1 MPNGTYNETKERTK
15 EKANASLK
23 IPTNAP
29 ERMPRKKTNAVK
41 QKAVAGISMRVSTVR
56 ELALKFSLLL
66 AVIVA
71 LFSVGIILLLRART
85 RQRQNR
91 ELVSAAQSIGEA
103 LGKNLVREAEDALP
117 YYITFCV
124 YESDTKEIL
133 ATNDPFL
140 PVLPPTPKKALR
152 YTSKNYF
159 SDGDLNI
166 LYYARLSDSLD
177 FVIETA
183 LNMDSD
189 TAESILADLPYI
201 LATVIIPLLIIS
213 YIASFFIAKRT
224 MKSVRAMTDAAKKL
238 SVSRLGERLP
248 VSGSGGDFDILA
260 RTLNDLLSRLQ
271 SDFERERQFTADVS
285 HELKTPIAVMLGH
298 ANLLRRWGKNDP
310 VQLEKSISSLIREAH
325 SMEAVVANLLEIS
338 RLESGRVAIR
348 AKRIDIPSLF
358 ERLAENT
365 KAYAPDAEIENHI
378 DIKALHADEELLYE
392 ACTIVI
398 SNSIKFA
405 GKKAHIRLSSV
416 SSEADG
422 LCEIAISDNGP
433 GIASDALSHIFER
446 FYREDEAHE
455 RSGGGA
461 GLGLSIVKSIM
472 SALGGTVR
480 AESEAGKGCTI
491 VLAVP
496 EAAKET

>member
-1 MPNGTYNETKERTK
+1 MKIDNIAPPQKPEERMP
-15 EKANASLK
+15 ANASEQ
-23 IPTNAP
+23 NA
-29 ERMPRKKTNAVK
+29 RTKTNTAK
-41 QKAVAGISMRVSTVR
+41 QGAASGISMRVSTER

-71 LFSVGIILLLRART
+71 LLSVGIILLLRAHT

-91 ELVSAAQSIGEA
+91 ELVSAAQSIGES
-103 LGKNLVREAEDALP
+103 LDKGLVSEAEDALP

-124 YESDTKEIL
+124 YESGTKEVL

-152 YTSKNYF
+152 YTAKNYF

-166 LYYARLSDSLD
+166 LYYARLSDSQD

-201 LATVIIPLLIIS
+201 LVPVSIPLLIIS
-213 YIASFFIAKRT
+213 YIASLFIAKRT
-224 MKSVRAMTDAAKKL
+224 MKSVRAMTDAAKKI

-248 VSGSGGDFDILA
+248 VTGSGGDFDILA
-260 RTLNDLLSRLQ
+260 QTLNDLLSRLQ
-271 SDFERERQFTADVS
+271 SDFEREQQFTADVS

-310 VQLEKSISSLIREAH
+310 VQLEKSLSSLIREAH
-325 SMEAVVANLLEIS
+325 SMEAIVGNLLEIS
-338 RLESGRVAIR
+338 RFENGHIALHV
-348 AKRIDIPSLF
+348 KLIDIPSLF

-365 KAYAPDAEIENHI
+365 KAYAPEASFEKHI
-378 DIKALHADEELLYE
+378 DEQKVYADEALLYE

-405 GKKAHIRLSSV
+405 GKKACIKLSSAHA
-416 SSEADG
+416 EADG
-422 LCEIAISDNGP
+422 FCDIAISDDGP
-433 GIASDALSHIFER
+433 GIAAGALSHIFER

-496 EAAKET
+496 EAKRET

>member
-1 MPNGTYNETKERTK
+1 MKINNIAPPQKPAERIQ
-15 EKANASLK
+15 ANVSEQSK
-23 IPTNAP
+23 HT
-29 ERMPRKKTNAVK
+29 KTNALK
-41 QKAVAGISMRVSTVR
+41 QSAASGISMRVSTVR

-71 LFSVGIILLLRART
+71 LLSVGIILLLRAHT

-91 ELVSAAQSIGEA
+91 ELVSAAQSIGES
-103 LGKNLVREAEDALP
+103 LGKGLVSEAEDALP

-124 YESDTKEIL
+124 YESGTKEVL

-152 YTSKNYF
+152 YTAKNYF

-166 LYYARLSDSLD
+166 LYYARPADSQD

-201 LATVIIPLLIIS
+201 LVPVSIPLLIIS
-213 YIASFFIAKRT
+213 YIASLFIAKRT
-224 MKSVRAMTDAAKKL
+224 MKSVRVMTDAAKRI
-238 SVSRLGERLP
+238 SVSELGERLP
-248 VSGSGGDFDILA
+248 VTGRGGDFDILA
-260 RTLNDLLSRLQ
+260 QTLNDLLSRLQ

-310 VQLEKSISSLIREAH
+310 AQLEKSLSSLIREAH
-325 SMEAVVANLLEIS
+325 SMEAIVGNLLEIS
-338 RLESGRVAIR
+338 RFENGRITLH
-348 AKRIDIPSLF
+348 AKLIDIPTLF

-365 KAYAPDAEIENHI
+365 KAYAPEASFEKHI
-378 DIKALHADEELLYE
+378 GVQKVYTDEELLYE

-405 GKKAHIRLSSV
+405 GKKACIKLSSAR
-416 SSEADG
+416 SESDG
-422 LCEIAISDNGP
+422 FCDIAISDDGP
-433 GIASDALSHIFER
+433 GIAAGALSHIFER

-480 AESEAGKGCTI
+480 TESEAGKGCTI

-496 EAAKET
+496 EAKRET

>member
-1 MPNGTYNETKERTK
+1 MKINNIAPPKEAAERIQANTAEQIARTK
-15 EKANASLK
+15 
-23 IPTNAP
+23 
-29 ERMPRKKTNAVK
+29 MNAVK
-41 QKAVAGISMRVSTVR
+41 QSAASGISMRVSTVR

-71 LFSVGIILLLRART
+71 LFSVGIILLLRAHT

-91 ELVSAAQSIGEA
+91 ELVSAAQSVGESLA
-103 LGKNLVREAEDALP
+103 EGLVREAEDALP

-124 YESDTKEIL
+124 YESGTKEVL

-152 YTSKNYF
+152 YTAKNYF

-166 LYYARLSDSLD
+166 LYYARLSASQD

-201 LATVIIPLLIIS
+201 LVPVSIPLLIIS
-213 YIASFFIAKRT
+213 YIASLFIAKRT
-224 MKSVRAMTDAAKKL
+224 MKSVRVMTDAAKKI
-238 SVSRLGERLP
+238 SVSELGGRLP
-248 VSGSGGDFDILA
+248 VTGCGGDFDILA

-310 VQLEKSISSLIREAH
+310 VQLEKSLSSLIREAH
-325 SMEAVVANLLEIS
+325 SMEAIVGNLLEIS
-338 RLESGRVAIR
+338 RFENGRITLH
-348 AKRIDIPSLF
+348 AKLIDIPSLF

-365 KAYAPDAEIENHI
+365 KAYAPEASFEKHI
-378 DIKALHADEELLYE
+378 GVQKVYADEELLYE

-405 GKKAHIRLSSV
+405 GKKASIKLFSAR
-416 SSEADG
+416 SEADG
-422 LCEIAISDNGP
+422 FCDIAISDDGP
-433 GIASDALSHIFER
+433 GIAAGALSHIFER

>member
-1 MPNGTYNETKERTK
+1 
-15 EKANASLK
+15 
-23 IPTNAP
+23 
-29 ERMPRKKTNAVK
+29 
-41 QKAVAGISMRVSTVR
+41 MRVSTVR

-71 LFSVGIILLLRART
+71 LLSVGIILLLRAHT

-91 ELVSAAQSIGEA
+91 ELVSAAQSIGES
-103 LGKNLVREAEDALP
+103 LGKGLVSEAEDALP

-124 YESDTKEIL
+124 YESGTKEVL

-152 YTSKNYF
+152 YTAKNYF

-166 LYYARLSDSLD
+166 LYYARPADSQD

-201 LATVIIPLLIIS
+201 LVPVSIPLLIIS
-213 YIASFFIAKRT
+213 YIASLFIAKRT
-224 MKSVRAMTDAAKKL
+224 MKSVRVMTDAAKKI
-238 SVSRLGERLP
+238 SVSRLGGRLP
-248 VSGSGGDFDILA
+248 VTGRGGDFDILA
-260 RTLNDLLSRLQ
+260 QTLNDLLSRLQ

-310 VQLEKSISSLIREAH
+310 AQLEKSLSSLIREAH
-325 SMEAVVANLLEIS
+325 SMEAIVGNLLEIS
-338 RLESGRVAIR
+338 RFENGRITLH
-348 AKRIDIPSLF
+348 AKLIDIPTLF

-365 KAYAPDAEIENHI
+365 KAYAPEASSEKHI
-378 DIKALHADEELLYE
+378 GVQKVYADEELLYE

-405 GKKAHIRLSSV
+405 GKKARIKLSSV
-416 SSEADG
+416 RSETDG
-422 LCEIAISDNGP
+422 FCDIAISDDGP
-433 GIASDALSHIFER
+433 GMAAGALSHIFER

-491 VLAVP
+491 LLAVP